1 MIVASYKNLV
11 RYRKLTLSII
21 LRIFLNFWIVLTFY
35 FSKAIKLSQKVENS
49 MELKDFPNRDTSVS
63 LYSRYSL
70 WVSGKLPPWK
80 FTWKIPI
87 HQTPPWKI
95 SPWKYQPRKFPSR
108 IFPFMFLNTSNQVFL
123 KFFVF
128 SLLSPLSLI
137 LLKRLL
143 CNSMF

>member
-70 WVSGKLPPWK
+70 WVSGKVPLWK

-87 HQTPPWKI
+87 HQTLPWKI
-95 SPWKYQPRKFPSR
+95 SPWKYQPRKFPPR